1 MRTSE
6 LDLLTA
12 WIRDT
17 DARQFRVM
25 LRSCAIMALA
35 ILVLTP
41 VLDRFRGDPFD
52 AGTGGWERFA
62 RLTAPLLAVSA
73 FAPFLWGAL
82 VSSRGDDRVRRR
94 LTELLCGLTTRDL
107 IERTFG
113 EERSMRRLGTHILWA
128 RAAHRRDQ
136 MAERFLRGE
145 VWTDQPEGQAWSF
158 ASFSAAVE
166 EHARGKPDLKL
177 VAIAPL
183 GIIGLAFLVPV
194 ALAAF
199 QMPLW
204 LAVID
209 GREPYR
215 PSPTWLGVVAQV
227 SVYGGMGVA
236 FIVMLYLQWKM
247 TPRNKRGKRPT
258 TDELLDLWLKG
269 DWGVWQELRLRSR
282 PKKLKDPLLEALRER
297 LPLGREDPD
306 IRWKDVWPLYR
317 RSDRPPVVD
326 VPPSTIDW

>member
-1 MRTSE
+1 
-6 LDLLTA
+6 
-12 WIRDT
+12 
-17 DARQFRVM
+17 M
-25 LRSCAIMALA
+25 LRSCAIMVLA

-62 RLTAPLLAVSA
+62 RLTAPLLASSA
-73 FAPFLWGAL
+73 FVPLLWGAL
-82 VSSRGDDRVRRR
+82 VSSRGNDRVRRR
-94 LTELLCGLTTRDL
+94 LTELLCGLTTRDV

-113 EERSMRRLGTHILWA
+113 EERSLRRLATHVLWA
-128 RAAHRRDQ
+128 RAVHRHDQ
-136 MAERFLRGE
+136 MAVRFLRGE
-145 VWTDQPEGQAWSF
+145 GWTDQPEGQAWSY
-158 ASFSAAVE
+158 ASFVAAVQE
-166 EHARGKPDLKL
+166 RDRGRPDLKL

-183 GIIGLAFLVPV
+183 GIIGLTFLVPV

-199 QMPLW
+199 QMPHW

-215 PSPTWLGVVAQV
+215 PTPEWVRTVATAALI
-227 SVYGGMGVA
+227 GGCAVA
-236 FIVMLYLQWKM
+236 VIVMLYVQWKVP
-247 TPRNKRGKRPT
+247 PRNERGKRPT
-258 TDELLDLWLKG
+258 TNELLDLWLKG
-269 DWGVWQELRLRSR
+269 DWGVWQRLRSQ
-282 PKKLKDPLLEALRER
+282 PEKLKDPKLEALRER

-326 VPPSTIDW
+326 APPSTIDW